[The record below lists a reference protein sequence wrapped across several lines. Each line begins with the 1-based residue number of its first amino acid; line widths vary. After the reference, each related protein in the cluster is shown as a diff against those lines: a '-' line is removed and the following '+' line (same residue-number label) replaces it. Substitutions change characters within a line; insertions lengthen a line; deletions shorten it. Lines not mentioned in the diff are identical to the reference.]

1 MKPQRLMLI
10 GCGRIARKHLKAI
23 RFAEKKKWARLVAL
37 VDPRI
42 DQAIALGTE
51 FSYPCERFRSQE
63 DQPGEAKESEKEKHH
78 SQEKKPGEERKPGQE
93 KKSEKLVGPLPSLA
107 TNDPKKVQ
115 VFASYEE
122 ALAQMKP
129 DVAVICTGSGLHY
142 IQAKTCLEAGCHLL
156 VEKPL
161 SLFAREA
168 KNLVDLGE
176 KYHKKIAVGH
186 IYRYF
191 PSATILARDLANG
204 FFGQIYYAQL
214 SMRWGHEAAY
224 YSASPWQGKRETSG
238 GALMNQC
245 VHGVDL
251 LYWLLGKPNLVSC
264 QASLTRLT
272 QPMEC
277 EDLAFVTYRFAP
289 DTYAQVEATTV
300 TDPAYHEAQ
309 LFLAGSGGEV
319 RLSLA
324 KNRLNYEILRDGKKR
339 QWAYLTRY
347 LKEVV
352 DRYGLGILGH
362 ISNPH
367 TFILL
372 DLLEAI
378 AEDRDPIASGLDGFR
393 SVDLVEAAYEASGFY
408 ADSQKGEGA
417 AGSPGAAVTAGD
429 QGTAGNQESN

>member
-1 MKPQRLMLI
+1 MEPQRLILI

-51 FSYPCERFRSQE
+51 FSYPCERFRSPE
-63 DQPGEAKESEKEKHH
+63 GENESA
-78 SQEKKPGEERKPGQE
+78 P
-93 KKSEKLVGPLPSLA
+93 V

-122 ALAQMKP
+122 ALAQMKA

-142 IQAKTCLEAGCHLL
+142 SQAKTCLEAGCHLL

-161 SLFAREA
+161 SLFASEA
-168 KNLVDLGE
+168 KTLVDLAE
-176 KYHKKIAVGH
+176 KSHKKIAVGH

-191 PSATILARDLANG
+191 PSASILARDLANG
-204 FFGQIYYAQL
+204 FFGKIYYAQL

-224 YSASPWQGKRETSG
+224 YSASPWQGQRATSG

-251 LYWLLGKPNLVSC
+251 LYWLLGKPDLVSC

-277 EDLAFVTYRFAP
+277 EDLAFVTYHFAP

-300 TDPAYHEAQ
+300 TDPAYHEAK
-309 LFLAGSGGEV
+309 LFLAGSQGEV

-324 KNRLNYEILRDGKKR
+324 KKSLRYEILRDGKKW

-347 LKEVV
+347 LKEEI

-362 ISNPH
+362 MSNPH
-367 TFILL
+367 SFILI

-378 AEDRDPIASGLDGFR
+378 AEDRDPIASGLDGYR
-393 SVDLVEAAYEASGFY
+393 SVELVEAAYEASGFY
-408 ADSQKGEGA
+408 NDLESGTPGGQASKATKEEEG
-417 AGSPGAAVTAGD
+417 D
-429 QGTAGNQESN
+429 D